1 MCTSP
6 LIFFAIVRFRPNI
19 LINFVFQF
27 IIVQSIAKILDGY
40 RAYLLLERGLSE
52 NSRLA
57 YVADVGKLL
66 AFIAADS
73 SMPSVAEITEEH
85 LQTFVASLRDVGIGA
100 RSQARIISGLR
111 SFFKYLRLERVIDID
126 PTALLESP
134 RLGLHLPE
142 VLSLDEIDAMEA
154 EIDLSSPTGQRNLAI
169 VETLYSC
176 GLRVSELC
184 ALPISRIHRD
194 ERVIVVDGKGNKQ
207 RVVPVSDSALQEIDL
222 WLDIRSGIQL
232 KRGEDDILFVSSR
245 GRRLTRVM
253 VFYII
258 RDLAERA
265 GIRRTI
271 SPHTLRHSFATHL
284 LEGGANLRAIQMMLG
299 HESIATTQI
308 YLHTD
313 TSALRREILLHHP
326 RNASRNH

>member
-1 MCTSP
+1 M
-6 LIFFAIVRFRPNI
+6 
-19 LINFVFQF
+19 
-27 IIVQSIAKILDGY
+27 QSVSKLLEGY

-52 NSRLA
+52 NSRQA
-57 YVADVGKLL
+57 YVHDVGKLL
-66 AFIAADS
+66 AFIAADEQ
-73 SMPSVAEITEEH
+73 MPSVAEITEQH
-85 LQTFVASLRDVGIGA
+85 LHTFVASLHDVGIGA
-100 RSQARIISGLR
+100 RSQARIISGIR
-111 SFFKYLRLERVIDID
+111 SFFKYLRLEGVIDTD

-134 RLGLHLPE
+134 RLGQHLPE
-142 VLSLDEIDAMEA
+142 VLTLDEIDAMEDA
-154 EIDLSSPTGQRNLAI
+154 IDLSSPTGQRNLAI
-169 VETLYSC
+169 IETLYSC

-184 ALPISRIHRD
+184 NLTLSRIHGD
-194 ERVIVVDGKGNKQ
+194 EGVIIVDGKGNRQ
-207 RVVPVSDSALQEIDL
+207 RVVPVSETALREIGR
-222 WLDIRSGIQL
+222 WLDDRASIQL
-232 KRGEDDILFVSSR
+232 KRGEEDILFVSSR

-258 RDLAERA
+258 RDLAGKA

-313 TSALRREILLHHP
+313 TTALRREILDHHP
-326 RNASRNH
+326 RNHPQK

>member
-1 MCTSP
+1 M
-6 LIFFAIVRFRPNI
+6 
-19 LINFVFQF
+19 
-27 IIVQSIAKILDGY
+27 QSVSKLLDGY

-52 NSRLA
+52 NSRQA
-57 YVADVGKLL
+57 YVRDVEKLVH
-66 AFIAADS
+66 FVSADS
-73 SMPSVAEITEEH
+73 QMPTVAELGEQH
-85 LQTFVASLRDVGIGA
+85 LHTFVASLHDVGIGA
-100 RSQARIISGLR
+100 RSQARIISGIR
-111 SFFKYLRLERVIDID
+111 SFFKYLRLEGLIDTD

-134 RLGLHLPE
+134 RLGQHLPE

-154 EIDLSSPTGQRNLAI
+154 AIDLGSPTGQRNLAI
-169 VETLYSC
+169 IETLYSC

-184 ALPISRIHRD
+184 NLTLSSIHRD
-194 ERVIVVDGKGNKQ
+194 EGVIIVDGKGGKQ
-207 RVVPVSDSALQEIDL
+207 RLVPVSETALQEIGR
-222 WLDIRSGIQL
+222 WLDDRGSIWL
-232 KRGEDDILFVSSR
+232 KRGEEDILFVSSR
-245 GRRLTRVM
+245 GTRLTRVM

-258 RDLAERA
+258 RDLAEKA

-313 TSALRREILLHHP
+313 TTTLRREILDHHP
-326 RNASRNH
+326 RNHPQI